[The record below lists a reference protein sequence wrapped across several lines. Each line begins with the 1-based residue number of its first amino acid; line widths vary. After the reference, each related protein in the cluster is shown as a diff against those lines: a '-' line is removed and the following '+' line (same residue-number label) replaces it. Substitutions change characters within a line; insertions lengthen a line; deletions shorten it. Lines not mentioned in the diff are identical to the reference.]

1 VIQFLQTEIDVPSS
15 YTIGRHYEGLLRD
28 LVASGRYASASE
40 VLRDGLRLIEEREQF
55 RRAKLEALRAAIREG
70 LESGEAEPFDMDTFL
85 VEARALKSTKHG
97 A

>member
-1 VIQFLQTEIDVPSS
+1 MPSS
-15 YTIGRHYEGLLRD
+15 YTIGRHYEGLLRE

-40 VLRDGLRLIEEREQF
+40 VLRDGLRLIEEREQL
-55 RRAKLEALRAAIREG
+55 RRAKLEALRDAIREG
-70 LESGEAEPFDMDTFL
+70 LESGEPEPFDMDTFL

>member
-1 VIQFLQTEIDVPSS
+1 MRARIQEIAVPSS

-40 VLRDGLRLIEEREQF
+40 VLRDGLRLIEEREQL
-55 RRAKLEALRAAIREG
+55 RKAKLEALRAAIREG
-70 LESGEAEPFDMDTFL
+70 LESGEPEPFDMDGFIDE
-85 VEARALKSTKHG
+85 VRARKRSGKHG